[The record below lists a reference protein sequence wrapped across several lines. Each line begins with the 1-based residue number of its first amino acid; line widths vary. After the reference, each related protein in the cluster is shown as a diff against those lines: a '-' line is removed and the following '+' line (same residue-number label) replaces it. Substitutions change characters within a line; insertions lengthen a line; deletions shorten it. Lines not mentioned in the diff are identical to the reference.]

1 MLISD
6 RIQLIIKAHNH
17 TPSSFAD
24 EIGIKRSNLSHVLSG
39 RNKPGIDFL
48 SKVIEH
54 FPNVNASWLITGETR
69 EGDFK
74 EQTTHTKE
82 LPDALNTSKEIER
95 IVIFFSDG
103 SYRSYSELDQAITP
117 EANSSSPS

>member
-1 MLISD
+1 MLIAD

-74 EQTTHTKE
+74 EQSIVSTKT
-82 LPDALNTSKEIER
+82 PAISDKEKQIDR
-95 IVIFFSDG
+95 IVIFYSDG
-103 SYRSYSELDQAITP
+103 SFETYSESSYAITP
-117 EANSSSPS
+117 EANNSSPS